1 MVFSSPLFL
10 FLFLPIV
17 LVLHFFIKVE
27 YRNFLLLVVSLLFYS
42 WGEPQFVVLMI
53 ISVIMNY
60 FYGLLV
66 AKYRDTTGKLVMFFA
81 IVTNIGLLVFFKYI
95 NFIVDNFNIIFNSEV
110 YLDPIALPL
119 GISFYTFHSL
129 SYVIDIYR
137 RKSEPQ
143 RNLFDLA
150 LYISFFPQLVAGP
163 IVRYHDIAKQLKTR
177 LISLKNVNQGFQ
189 RFIYGLGK
197 KVLIAN
203 PLGSVADQIFSQNT
217 QDLTSGAAWLGIICY
232 TLQIYF
238 DFSGYSDMAIGLA
251 KMFGFSFLENFN
263 YPYIAK
269 NIRGFWRRWHM
280 SLSNWFRDYL
290 YIPLGGSR
298 VSNFRVYLNLLIVF
312 FCTGLWHGASW
323 NFIFWG
329 LFHGFFMLLERS
341 PLGKLMDRM
350 WAPFQHAYTLLV
362 VMVGWIFFR
371 ANDFQYA
378 IAYLKTMIGFN
389 GDVGIYNI
397 GYYLDNEL
405 IFVVILAFIGATP
418 LLKILLNH
426 YQSILDMGNSK
437 YQITKLLFIVITEI
451 VVLLLVS
458 AALASQTYNPF
469 IYFRF

>member
-197 KVLIAN
+197 K
-203 PLGSVADQIFSQNT
+203 
-217 QDLTSGAAWLGIICY
+217 Y
-232 TLQIYF
+232 
-238 DFSGYSDMAIGLA
+238 
-251 KMFGFSFLENFN
+251 
-263 YPYIAK
+263 
-269 NIRGFWRRWHM
+269 
-280 SLSNWFRDYL
+280 
-290 YIPLGGSR
+290 
-298 VSNFRVYLNLLIVF
+298 
-312 FCTGLWHGASW
+312 
-323 NFIFWG
+323 
-329 LFHGFFMLLERS
+329 
-341 PLGKLMDRM
+341 
-350 WAPFQHAYTLLV
+350 
-362 VMVGWIFFR
+362 
-371 ANDFQYA
+371 
-378 IAYLKTMIGFN
+378 
-389 GDVGIYNI
+389 
-397 GYYLDNEL
+397 
-405 IFVVILAFIGATP
+405 
-418 LLKILLNH
+418 
-426 YQSILDMGNSK
+426 
-437 YQITKLLFIVITEI
+437 
-451 VVLLLVS
+451 
-458 AALASQTYNPF
+458 
-469 IYFRF
+469 